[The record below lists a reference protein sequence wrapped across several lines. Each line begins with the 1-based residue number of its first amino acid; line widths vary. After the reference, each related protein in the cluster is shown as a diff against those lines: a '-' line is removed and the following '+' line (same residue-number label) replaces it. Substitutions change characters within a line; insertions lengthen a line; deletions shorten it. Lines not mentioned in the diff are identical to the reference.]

1 MGKKMKRTQILMYKA
16 VYLDLSV
23 LEISKIVMYEF
34 CYDYVKLEYGQ
45 KAKLCYM
52 DTNSFIVYIKT
63 EDIYSDIAKDIETR
77 FYTSNNELDRPLP
90 KGKNKK

>member
-1 MGKKMKRTQILMYKA
+1 MKRTQILMYKA

-45 KAKLCYM
+45 NAKLCYM
-52 DTNSFIVYIKT
+52 DTNSFTVYIKT

-90 KGKNKK
+90 KEKNKK

>member
-1 MGKKMKRTQILMYKA
+1 MKRTQILTNKV
-16 VYLDLSV
+16 VYLDLPV

>member
-1 MGKKMKRTQILMYKA
+1 MKRTQILMYKA

-34 CYDYVKLEYGQ
+34 CSDYVKLEYGQ

>member
-1 MGKKMKRTQILMYKA
+1 MKRTQILMYKA

>member
-1 MGKKMKRTQILMYKA
+1 MKRTQILTNKV

-34 CYDYVKLEYGQ
+34 CYHYVKLEYGQ

-90 KGKNKK
+90 KEKNKK

>member
-1 MGKKMKRTQILMYKA
+1 MKRTQILTNKV

-63 EDIYSDIAKDIETR
+63 EDIYSDITKDIETR

>member
-1 MGKKMKRTQILMYKA
+1 MKRTQILTNKVA
-16 VYLDLSV
+16 YLDLSV

-52 DTNSFIVYIKT
+52 DTNSFIVYIKI

-90 KGKNKK
+90 KEKNKK

>member
-1 MGKKMKRTQILMYKA
+1 MKRTQILTNKVA
-16 VYLDLSV
+16 YLDLSV

-34 CYDYVKLEYGQ
+34 CSDYVKLEYGQ

-52 DTNSFIVYIKT
+52 DTNSFIVYIKI

-90 KGKNKK
+90 KEKNKK

>member
-1 MGKKMKRTQILMYKA
+1 MKRTQILTNKV
-16 VYLDLSV
+16 VYLDLPV

-52 DTNSFIVYIKT
+52 DTNSFIVSIKR
-63 EDIYSDIAKDIETR
+63 EDIYSDIVKDIERR
-77 FYTSNNELDRPLP
+77 FDTSNNELDRPLP

>member
-1 MGKKMKRTQILMYKA
+1 MKRTQILMYKA

-90 KGKNKK
+90 KEKNKK